1 MVSVMPVPSP
11 IEMARDTWE
20 MLRAY
25 PLWVVVTGW
34 LVIAG
39 PLHLFLQ
46 PLGAIYFALTGSSPG
61 AELARGRTQAVLG
74 VIALSMAFPPLAM
87 GLAMFVIQ

>member
-1 MVSVMPVPSP
+1 MVTVMSVQSP
-11 IEMARDTWE
+11 MEMARDTWE
-20 MLRAY
+20 VLRAY

-46 PLGAIYFALTGSSPG
+46 PVGAIYFALTGGSPG
-61 AELARGRTQAVLG
+61 GELARGRTQAVLW

-87 GLAMFVIQ
+87 GLAMFAIW